1 MNWNKRLLNTP
12 IIGDI
17 TKKIASIK
25 VSRDAYN
32 IAEHFTQFL
41 EPQVAI
47 NNELKKEAFKI
58 RHNVYC
64 EELAF
69 EDIKEGGLEKDEFDD
84 QSIFSLIKHKPSNTY
99 TSCVRIV
106 NIQQSDQLLPIEKFC
121 LDSITNEEL
130 HPKNFNRSEI
140 AEISRLA
147 VKSDFRRRKTDQFK
161 GSATGAIQ
169 ETTYSEVELRCFP
182 FIAIGLYMAAATMAI
197 DTGVKHVYVMME
209 PRLARSMKFVG
220 IKFQQ
225 LGDPIEYH
233 GLRAPYYISPDIFL
247 ENLSPG
253 FQHLYQSIEHDISGQ
268 LNSISL
274 A

>member
-106 NIQQSDQLLPIEKFC
+106 NIQQSDQLLPIEKFASTPLQTKNC
-121 LDSITNEEL
+121 T
-130 HPKNFNRSEI
+130 PKTLI
-140 AEISRLA
+140 AL
-147 VKSDFRRRKTDQFK
+147 KL
-161 GSATGAIQ
+161 
-169 ETTYSEVELRCFP
+169 LRF
-182 FIAIGLYMAAATMAI
+182 
-197 DTGVKHVYVMME
+197 
-209 PRLARSMKFVG
+209 
-220 IKFQQ
+220 
-225 LGDPIEYH
+225 
-233 GLRAPYYISPDIFL
+233 
-247 ENLSPG
+247 
-253 FQHLYQSIEHDISGQ
+253 HD
-268 LNSISL
+268 
-274 A
+274 